1 MFQSIILYYSRTKNN
16 IDNPLHPPTLI
27 KGVANVSKGVIIL
40 VMCDNSLCFSVQVQ
54 IGGEFKEMN
63 YGLLYIMY
71 SQTLVG
77 VRVLM

>member
-1 MFQSIILYYSRTKNN
+1 MFQSIILYYSHTKNN
-16 IDNPLHPPTLI
+16 IDNPLHPPLI
-27 KGVANVSKGVIIL
+27 KGVASVSKGVIIL

-54 IGGEFKEMN
+54 IGGEFKEIN
-63 YGLLYIMY
+63 YGLHYIMY

>member
-1 MFQSIILYYSRTKNN
+1 
-16 IDNPLHPPTLI
+16 
-27 KGVANVSKGVIIL
+27 
-40 VMCDNSLCFSVQVQ
+40 MCDNSLCFSVQVQ